1 MKASYLKSVLV
12 LLTGTFYLVP
22 TFAQSPEKMSYQ
34 AVIRSSNNAL
44 VTNTSVG
51 MQISILQGSE
61 NGMAVY
67 IETQTPTTNANGLI
81 SIEIGNGTVVN
92 GNFAAINWA
101 NGPYFIK
108 TEVDPGGGT
117 SYTITGISQM
127 LSVPYALHAKTA
139 DNIVGGLNETDPHY
153 ASDSSLIKTSVRN
166 WNSSLSKN
174 ISSADTTRWGNDT
187 DAFNE
192 FQALSISNDS
202 ISLSK
207 GGTIKLPSET
217 DPYYASDSSLIK
229 TSVRS
234 WNGSLS
240 KNISTADTARW
251 GNDTDAFNELQALS
265 ISNDSISLSMGG
277 TIKLPSETDPHYASD
292 SSLIKTSVRSWNGS
306 LAKNISPADTANW
319 NNKTYLSDSDD
330 DTKIETEQAADE
342 DVIRMKVAGNERMS
356 INDTSGVA
364 LQLPTS
370 DNNSSLKVKNSN
382 GNVVFGV
389 DGRGLMNGDGSG
401 LSNVRPLIAY
411 AGGNSDVVI
420 TSYDPYNPTLV
431 KNVVITVPGP
441 GIILTQATGYIQ
453 WKSKNDDYCRMSIIS
468 NDVATNTASF
478 GSNYF
483 SYLML
488 SGDHNLADSID
499 EYNNFS
505 YSRVFTVTTAG
516 TYGYNLWA
524 DKAYARC
531 YIQIADVNMQ
541 VIYFPTG
548 GTGPLLLKSAAENE
562 SSDYDPSIPRNLDG
576 TIATGTRDVKD

>member
-1 MKASYLKSVLV
+1 MRAFYLKSVLV

-192 FQALSISNDS
+192 LQALSISNDS

-207 GGTIKLPSET
+207 
-217 DPYYASDSSLIK
+217 
-229 TSVRS
+229 
-234 WNGSLS
+234 
-240 KNISTADTARW
+240 
-251 GNDTDAFNELQALS
+251 
-265 ISNDSISLSMGG
+265 GG

-401 LSNVRPLIAY
+401 LSNVRPIIAY

-420 TSYDPYNPTLV
+420 TSYNSYDPTLV
-431 KNVVITVPGP
+431 KYVEITVPGP

-453 WKSKNDDYCRMSIIS
+453 WKSKSDDYCRMSIIS
-468 NDVATNTASF
+468 SDIAINTPSF

-516 TYGYNLWA
+516 TYRYNLWA
-524 DKAYARC
+524 DKAYEKC
-531 YIQIADVNMQ
+531 YIQIADANMQ

-548 GTGPLLLKSAAENE
+548 GTGPLLLKSAAKNE